1 MLFGYL
7 EGIEMNLGDFED
19 LYTAKAIQSRL
30 SEMDIV
36 NEVVFFEE
44 TDSTNNQA
52 KRGAGQQVSGALYI
66 AETQTGG
73 RGRRGRSWS
82 SAKGTGIYMSLM
94 FRPDIVPSSASML
107 TLVAAIAVARAI
119 TENCSNAKAH
129 NICSIKWP
137 NDIVVGGRKV
147 CGILTEMSASPDKID
162 YVIIGLG
169 INVNNTEFDDE
180 IKDIASSLYL
190 ETGSFVKRSDIVVS
204 FVKHFTKYYE
214 IFKQTCD
221 MTALS
226 DEYNKILVNNGRQV
240 KILGE
245 DEDFVG
251 KAVGINQKGALL
263 VEREDGTITEV
274 IAGEVSVRGLYGYV

>member
-1 MLFGYL
+1 
-7 EGIEMNLGDFED
+7 MNLGGFED
-19 LYTAKAIQSRL
+19 IYTAQAMQERL
-30 SEMDIV
+30 TPADIV
-36 NEVVFFEE
+36 NKVVFFEE

-52 KRGAGQQVSGALYI
+52 KKGAGQNVSGALYI

-82 SAKGTGIYMSLM
+82 SERNAGIYMSLM
-94 FRPDIVPSSASML
+94 FRPDIAASSASML
-107 TLVAAIAVARAI
+107 TLVAAMAA
-119 TENCSNAKAH
+119 AKAISEACSINTKVD

-137 NDIVVGGRKV
+137 NDIVIGGRKV
-147 CGILTEMSASPDKID
+147 CGILTEMSASSDKID
-162 YVIIGLG
+162 YVVIGLG
-169 INVNNTEFDDE
+169 INVNNTEFDEE
-180 IKDIASSLYL
+180 IKDIASSIYL

-204 FVKHFTKYYE
+204 FVKYFTKYYE

-221 MTALS
+221 MSVLS
-226 DEYNKILVNNGRQV
+226 EEYNKMLVNNGRQV

-245 DEDFVG
+245 AESFDG